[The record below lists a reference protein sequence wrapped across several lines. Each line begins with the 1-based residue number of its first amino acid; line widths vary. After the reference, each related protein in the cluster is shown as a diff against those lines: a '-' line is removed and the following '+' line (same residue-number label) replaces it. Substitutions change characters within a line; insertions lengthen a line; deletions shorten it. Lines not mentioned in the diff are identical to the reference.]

1 MPLRISY
8 LPLWRPLFC
17 LHEKIVYSAWQ
28 IADVECTLEGFI
40 CQRGFRHIISE
51 KNQEVVVHLPSD
63 MPRAELSERVQ
74 EVVRLGWI
82 EEHHRMRLNCF
93 PRIHVKVVLQ
103 LKGRNPKIS
112 SHQEIGPEKA
122 IKLSSELELNCTVCK
137 VRGWT
142 HHPPINMCF
151 VWR

>member
-1 MPLRISY
+1 
-8 LPLWRPLFC
+8 
-17 LHEKIVYSAWQ
+17 
-28 IADVECTLEGFI
+28 
-40 CQRGFRHIISE
+40 
-51 KNQEVVVHLPSD
+51 

-122 IKLSSELELNCTVCK
+122 IKFSELELNCTVCK

-151 VWR
+151 V